1 MRDGKQ
7 IALNQGQDSQDC
19 NMLVFAIKSQGS
31 SGKPLFIKKIS
42 IRNGI
47 CLMISEEDSLCA
59 EAAEVVPSL
68 SRLRNLKSFSA
79 GPPLRS
85 GSFPWLG
92 P

>member
-1 MRDGKQ
+1 
-7 IALNQGQDSQDC
+7 
-19 NMLVFAIKSQGS
+19 
-31 SGKPLFIKKIS
+31 
-42 IRNGI
+42 
-47 CLMISEEDSLCA
+47 MISEEDSLCA